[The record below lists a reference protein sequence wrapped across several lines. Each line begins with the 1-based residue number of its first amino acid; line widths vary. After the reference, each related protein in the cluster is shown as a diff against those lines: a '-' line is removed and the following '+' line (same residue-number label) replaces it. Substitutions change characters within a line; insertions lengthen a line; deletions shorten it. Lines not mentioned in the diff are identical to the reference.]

1 MLEGLEWFSEV
12 KLLSKCYSCIK
23 WIKPSKSSPQKIANL
38 SGTCIQGLLLFL
50 RTQVVDSNG
59 SWVDFHKPVVFIMV
73 ISKSSDA
80 PKEYVAYFT

>member
-23 WIKPSKSSPQKIANL
+23 WTEPRKSSAQEDCWL
-38 SGTCIQGLLLFL
+38 SGTCIRGLLLSSH
-50 RTQVVDSNG
+50 TQAVSSNE
-59 SWVDFHKPVVFIMV
+59 SWVDFHKPVVFMTV

-80 PKEYVAYFT
+80 PEEYVA